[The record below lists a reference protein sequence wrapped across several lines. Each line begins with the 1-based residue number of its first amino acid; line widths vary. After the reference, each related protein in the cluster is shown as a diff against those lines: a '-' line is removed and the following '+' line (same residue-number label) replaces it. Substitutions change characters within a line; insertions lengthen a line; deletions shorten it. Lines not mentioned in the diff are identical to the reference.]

1 MKTVFLLRYI
11 KKQVRYGLFTLF
23 WKGRLKKCGFRRPL
37 VRWMVFRSLICFLCR
52 ISRAQPTLPTAGS
65 RAYPLA
71 LAAKA
76 EAYRVFFERTGV
88 AALGLKQGR
97 LKKIS
102 DGLFQ

>member
-1 MKTVFLLRYI
+1 MWLQTAADAMDGFSIAYLL
-11 KKQVRYGLFTLF
+11 
-23 WKGRLKKCGFRRPL
+23 
-37 VRWMVFRSLICFLCR
+37 SLPDF
-52 ISRAQPTLPTAGS
+52 AGAATLPTASS